1 MYSLSDFPPQY
12 LNAGLLLLALTFLI
26 LLIATR
32 RTLNQAHKNIAEK
45 NDALLAQ
52 QQAYNETQE
61 RVGMLLFC
69 CLETHM
75 DRDLK
80 S

>member
-1 MYSLSDFPPQY
+1 MYSLSDLSPQY
-12 LNAGLLLLALTFLI
+12 LNAGLFLLALILLI

-61 RVGMLLFC
+61 RMGMLV
-69 CLETHM
+69 EKKP
-75 DRDLK
+75 RNEK
-80 S
+80 